1 MIPMEKERYS
11 DILIIGGG
19 AAGLMAAV
27 GAGSC
32 PVSVHDSGVSGEMN
46 GKAEE
51 NTRVK
56 VTVLEKMP
64 RVGRKIMISGKGR
77 CNFTN
82 MSDWNEFSLHVHPKA
97 DFLKPA
103 FFALPPVKMM
113 EMIEAHGCPCV
124 VERGGRV
131 FPESHRAADVVDVLL
146 RMAEESGA
154 EIVTGCEVSDI
165 GLNERGEFVVAA
177 KTGNFISRSLIITTG
192 GLSYPATGSTGDGY
206 RWAREFGHRVSERF
220 PSLTAI
226 VPAGY
231 KINRATDNN
240 ATASEKA
247 GGAHSAVFED
257 AGVSGREEYREQ
269 KGHIDR
275 VVPLTEWGRQL
286 AGIQLRNVRLTVE
299 ADGSTLDSEFGDL
312 DFTDGGIEG
321 PIGFRL
327 SRRTVKALRNGFK
340 VTAHIDL
347 KPAVEPEQLERR
359 IDELWKE
366 ITNDKRSYTLVRG
379 RQTLRPY
386 KERFAVLLTKLL
398 PKELIRPFAASFR
411 SLDSRNLGKA
421 LKDWKMQVTGYVGY
435 ERCVVTAG
443 GVALDEINRKDLES
457 KLVPGLHF
465 AGEVLDLDGDT
476 GGYNLQIAFST
487 GFLAGMGAGRKT
499 IAGPSP
505 D

>member
-1 MIPMEKERYS
+1 
-11 DILIIGGG
+11 
-19 AAGLMAAV
+19 
-27 GAGSC
+27 
-32 PVSVHDSGVSGEMN
+32 
-46 GKAEE
+46 
-51 NTRVK
+51 
-56 VTVLEKMP
+56 
-64 RVGRKIMISGKGR
+64 
-77 CNFTN
+77 
-82 MSDWNEFSLHVHPKA
+82 
-97 DFLKPA
+97 
-103 FFALPPVKMM
+103 M

>member
-1 MIPMEKERYS
+1 MEKERYS

-46 GKAEE
+46 VRAEE
-51 NTRVK
+51 NTRAK

-103 FFALPPVKMM
+103 FFALTPGKMV

-165 GLNERGEFVVAA
+165 DTNERGEFVIA
-177 KTGNFISRSLIITTG
+177 TQLGNFISRSLIITTG

-231 KINRATDNN
+231 KADGAKGSAHAAALAETG
-240 ATASEKA
+240 AA
-247 GGAHSAVFED
+247 GN
-257 AGVSGREEYREQ
+257 EEYAGM

-275 VVPLTEWGRQL
+275 TVPLTEWGRQL

-327 SRRTVKALRNGFK
+327 SRITVKALRNGSK

-359 IDELWKE
+359 IAELWEE
-366 ITNDKRSYTLVRG
+366 ITDDRRSYTVVRG

-443 GVALDEINRKDLES
+443 GVSLDEVNRKDLES

-487 GFLAGMGAGRKT
+487 GFLAGMGAGRRKNLV
-499 IAGPSP
+499 PLV
-505 D
+505 

>member
-1 MIPMEKERYS
+1 MEKERYS

-27 GAGSC
+27 GAGTC
-32 PVSVHDSGVSGEMN
+32 PDSGNDSGASGASGEVN
-46 GKAEE
+46 GKTAE
-51 NTRVK
+51 NTRAK

-82 MSDWNEFSLHVHPKA
+82 MSDWNEFSQHVHPKA

-103 FFALPPVKMM
+103 FFALPPAKMM

-124 VERGGRV
+124 VERGDRV
-131 FPESHRAADVVDVLL
+131 FPESHRSADVVDVLL

-165 GLNERGEFVVAA
+165 DTNERGEFVIA
-177 KTGNFISRSLIITTG
+177 TQLGNFISRSLIITTG

-231 KINRATDNN
+231 KADGAKGSAHAAALAETG
-240 ATASEKA
+240 AA
-247 GGAHSAVFED
+247 GNEVY
-257 AGVSGREEYREQ
+257 AGM

-275 VVPLTEWGRQL
+275 TVPLTEWGRQL

-299 ADGSTLDSEFGDL
+299 ADGSILESEFGDM

-321 PIGFRL
+321 PIGFRV
-327 SRRTVKALRNGFK
+327 SRRVVKALRNGSK

-366 ITNDKRSYTLVRG
+366 ITDDRRSYTVVRG

-398 PKELIRPFAASFR
+398 PKELLRPFAASFQN
-411 SLDSRNLGKA
+411 LDSRSLGKA
-421 LKDWKMQVTGYVGY
+421 LKDWKMQITGYVGY

-443 GVALDEINRKDLES
+443 GVSLDEVNRKDLES

-465 AGEVLDLDGDT
+465 AGEVLDLDADT

-487 GFLAGMGAGRKT
+487 GYLSGSSAAKKL
-499 IAGPSP
+499 
-505 D
+505 

>member
-1 MIPMEKERYS
+1 MEKERYS

-411 SLDSRNLGKA
+411 GLDSRNLGRA

-443 GVALDEINRKDLES
+443 GVSLDEVNRKDLES

>member
-1 MIPMEKERYS
+1 MEKERYS

-46 GKAEE
+46 VRAEE
-51 NTRVK
+51 NTRAK

-103 FFALPPVKMM
+103 FFALTPGKMV

-165 GLNERGEFVVAA
+165 DLNERGEFVVAA

-327 SRRTVKALRNGFK
+327 SRITVKALRNGSK

>member
-1 MIPMEKERYS
+1 MEKERYS

-46 GKAEE
+46 VRAEE
-51 NTRVK
+51 NTRAK

-103 FFALPPVKMM
+103 FFALTPGKMV

-165 GLNERGEFVVAA
+165 DTNERGEFVIA
-177 KTGNFISRSLIITTG
+177 TQLGNFISRSLIITTG

-231 KINRATDNN
+231 KADGAKGSAHAAALAETG
-240 ATASEKA
+240 AA
-247 GGAHSAVFED
+247 GN
-257 AGVSGREEYREQ
+257 EEYAGM

-275 VVPLTEWGRQL
+275 TVPLTEWGRQL

-327 SRRTVKALRNGFK
+327 SRITVKALRNGSK

-359 IDELWKE
+359 IAELWEE
-366 ITNDKRSYTLVRG
+366 ITDDRRSYTVVRG

-411 SLDSRNLGKA
+411 GLDSRNLGRA

-443 GVALDEINRKDLES
+443 GVSLDEVNRKDLES

-487 GFLAGMGAGRKT
+487 GFLAGMGAGRRKNLV
-499 IAGPSP
+499 PLV
-505 D
+505 